1 MAKTSAPSEDETKR
15 ELPWERKR
23 SCSCYR
29 SDSVMITLPKCF
41 RQAFNF
47 LIAFAKHESFQYRRV
62 NGRNNSLR
70 HLYIVFFC
78 RLRTMTWSRRSSRA
92 DPPETALPLRAT
104 RPFARTVSWA
114 RLYSSHQFSLSK
126 RMRLQGQDLLSG
138 SAKLSKKS
146 I

>member
-23 SCSCYR
+23 SCSCHR

-70 HLYIVFFC
+70 HLYTFF
-78 RLRTMTWSRRSSRA
+78 LQAEDDDMESTLEPSGSPGDSP
-92 DPPETALPLRAT
+92 PPEGYAAVRQNRLLGKTLQFTSVQSFEENAFAGPGPL
-104 RPFARTVSWA
+104 VW
-114 RLYSSHQFSLSK
+114 QC
-126 RMRLQGQDLLSG
+126 
-138 SAKLSKKS
+138 
-146 I
+146 